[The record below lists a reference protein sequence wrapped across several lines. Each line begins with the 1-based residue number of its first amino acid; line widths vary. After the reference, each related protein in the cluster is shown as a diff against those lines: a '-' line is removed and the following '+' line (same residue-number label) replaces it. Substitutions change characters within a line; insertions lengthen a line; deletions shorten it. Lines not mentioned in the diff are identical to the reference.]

1 MQGHGPETR
10 QPLLMSTSFRVCYKG
25 RGQESLAGN
34 QDPATQQ
41 ARLWH
46 LAPQLASCKNQPA
59 PSTLRSW
66 ARTVSPRTALAHHC
80 TDTQG
85 RRFLHKLL
93 PCAEPFPLTAGSVA
107 PACPDVTCVGVCRVL
122 LCLALCVSRWSQ
134 LWWPAA
140 ETGH

>member
-46 LAPQLASCKNQPA
+46 LAPQLASTLWPFLQESTSSLHPEVLGPNCQPKDS
-59 PSTLRSW
+59 PCPPLHRLPGQ
-66 ARTVSPRTALAHHC
+66 TVSSQA
-80 TDTQG
+80 
-85 RRFLHKLL
+85 
-93 PCAEPFPLTAGSVA
+93 S
-107 PACPDVTCVGVCRVL
+107 
-122 LCLALCVSRWSQ
+122 ALCNVVYTHSWLHGTCLPRCHLCGCVQGASVPCTLCQ
-134 LWWPAA
+134 PLEPA
-140 ETGH
+140 G